1 MKEAISRKV
10 QAGLSSL
17 GSRIDYAE
25 SGGAPL
31 LGVNGTVIVSHGR
44 SGARAISN
52 AIQLAN
58 KMAEVDINGL
68 IVQNLRAKESLAA
81 EKAAED

>member
-1 MKEAISRKV
+1 M
-10 QAGLSSL
+10 
-17 GSRIDYAE
+17 
-25 SGGAPL
+25 
-31 LGVNGTVIVSHGR
+31 NGTVIVSHGR

-68 IVQNLRAKESLAA
+68 IVQNLRAFSKQSVSAWNAGTE
-81 EKAAED
+81 ETVED

>member
-1 MKEAISRKV
+1 M
-10 QAGLSSL
+10 
-17 GSRIDYAE
+17 
-25 SGGAPL
+25 
-31 LGVNGTVIVSHGR
+31 NGTVIVSHGR

-68 IVQNLRAKESLAA
+68 IVQNLRAKES
-81 EKAAED
+81 AED

>member
-1 MKEAISRKV
+1 MKEAISRTV
-10 QAGLSSL
+10 QAGLSEL

-52 AIQLAN
+52 AIQMAN

-68 IVQNLRAKESLAA
+68 IVQNLRAQESMAA
-81 EKAAED
+81 ERTAED